1 MKKYLFLF
9 FLFFCFNA
17 NAQYFIQYPEWYP
30 ATAFKTLFVITRDSS
45 KPHAKEVYNTVK
57 ENWTLSP
64 VKLIQARYSHEI
76 PESLFIPG
84 NLFLS
89 AQTNSTSTVF
99 ERRYSNGITTRS
111 SPVVNDYFHI
121 NLWSAGDKINPKRSI
136 SENAFTLASAELFN
150 RTITLGKLAWESEG
164 DFTSS
169 LFANDFCNGMKGNI
183 KNMIQFFNSELP
195 KNNSKKF
202 LTDMPPAA
210 ELGNLKKDTLF
221 LPNCWYGG
229 PGTMLVDEKPKYAT
243 AMTKFL
249 EDMTADY
256 AYKIK
261 LITREELNQKILNAT
276 KNFYYLNYIQSS
288 ADKSVSVI
296 NGFTGNVV
304 YSEITRKSYLFK
316 EKDLKKIEE
325 AIR

>member
-1 MKKYLFLF
+1 MKKSILIILLFLF
-9 FLFFCFNA
+9 GQA
-17 NAQYFIQYPEWYP
+17 NAQYFIQYPAWYP
-30 ATAFKTLFVITRDSS
+30 GTGFKTLFVITEDSS
-45 KPHAKEVYNTVK
+45 KPYAKEVYAIVK
-57 ENWTLSP
+57 QYWTLCP
-64 VKLIQARYSHEI
+64 VKMIQARYSHEI
-76 PESLFIPG
+76 PENLFIQG

-111 SPVVNDYFHI
+111 SPVVNDYFNI
-121 NLWSAGDKINPKRSI
+121 NIWSAGDKINPKRSI
-136 SENAFTLASAELFN
+136 SENAFTLGSAELFN
-150 RTITLGKLAWESEG
+150 RTITLGKLAWESGG
-164 DFTSS
+164 DFTSA

-195 KNNSKKF
+195 KNNAKKF
-202 LTDMPPAA
+202 LTDMPPAE
-210 ELGNLKKDTLF
+210 ELNNLKKDTLF
-221 LPNCWYGG
+221 MPNCWYGG
-229 PGTMLVDEKPKYAT
+229 PGTMLVDEKEKYTRAT
-243 AMTKFL
+243 EKFI
-249 EDMTADY
+249 EDIITGY
-256 AYKIK
+256 SYKIK
-261 LITREELNQKILNAT
+261 LITREELNRKILNAQ

-296 NGFTGNVV
+296 NGFTGDVV

>member
-1 MKKYLFLF
+1 MKKYPFLILLFL
-9 FLFFCFNA
+9 CFHA

-30 ATAFKTLFVITRDSS
+30 GTAFKTLFVITRDSS
-45 KPHAKEVYNTVK
+45 KPYAKEVFNTIK
-57 ENWTLSP
+57 ENWTLCP
-64 VKLIQARYSHEI
+64 VKWVQARYSHEI
-76 PESLFIPG
+76 PESLFIQG

-89 AQTNSTSTVF
+89 AETNSTSTVF
-99 ERRYSNGITTRS
+99 ERRYSSGITTRS

-164 DFTSS
+164 DLTSA
-169 LFANDFCNGMKGNI
+169 LFAGDFCNGMSGNI
-183 KNMIQFFNSELP
+183 RNMIQFFNSELP
-195 KNNSKKF
+195 KNNPKKF
-202 LTDMPPAA
+202 LTDMPPAT

-221 LPNCWYGG
+221 FPNSWYGG
-229 PGTMLVDEKPKYAT
+229 PGTVLVDEKPKYAT
-243 AMTKFL
+243 AMEKFL
-249 EDMTADY
+249 EDMMAGY

-261 LITREELNQKILNAT
+261 LITREELNRRILTAT

-325 AIR
+325 AIQ

>member
-1 MKKYLFLF
+1 MKKSLLVI
-9 FLFFCFNA
+9 FLFFCFQSK
-17 NAQYFIQYPEWYP
+17 AQYFIQYPAWYP
-30 ATAFKTLFVITRDSS
+30 GTGFNTLFVITNDST
-45 KPHAKEVYNTVK
+45 KPYAKEVYNTVK
-57 ENWTLSP
+57 QYWTICP
-64 VKLIQARYSHEI
+64 VKIVQARYSHEI
-76 PESLFIPG
+76 PENLFVQG

-89 AQTNSTSTVF
+89 AETNSTSTVF
-99 ERRYSNGITTRS
+99 ERRYSTGITSRS
-111 SPVVNDYFHI
+111 SPVVNNYFHI
-121 NLWSAGDKINPKRSI
+121 NLWSAADKINPKRSI

-164 DFTSS
+164 EITSA

-202 LTDMPPAA
+202 LTDMPPAD
-210 ELGNLKKDTLF
+210 ELNNLKKDTLF
-221 LPNCWYGG
+221 LPNSWFGG
-229 PGTMLVDEKPKYAT
+229 PGTVLVDEKPKYAT
-243 AMTKFL
+243 AMAKFL
-249 EDMTADY
+249 EDMMAGYT
-256 AYKIK
+256 YKIK
-261 LITREELNQKILNAT
+261 LISREELNQKILNAT

-296 NGFTGNVV
+296 NGFTGDVV

-325 AIR
+325 AIK